1 MNSEQGTAATRE
13 VRFLIV
19 DDDKV
24 SVMSMQR
31 TLKKLKIVNP
41 IQVARDGVEALEI
54 LNAEVAKHGKLP
66 PYIVTLDLNMP
77 RMNGLEFLAEIR
89 SHPDLNKL
97 IVFVL
102 TTSDTPRDVA
112 KAYENNVAGYVV
124 KDNPSETLPKA
135 LDMIGTYSRL
145 VELPY

>member
-1 MNSEQGTAATRE
+1 MTKATRE
-13 VRFLIV
+13 VKFLIV

-41 IQVARDGVEALEI
+41 VKVAKDGVEALEI
-54 LNAEVAKHGKLP
+54 LHQEIAENDGLP

-77 RMNGLEFLAEIR
+77 RMNGLEFLSEIR
-89 SHPDLNKL
+89 AHPELKKL
-97 IVFVL
+97 VVFVL
-102 TTSDTPRDVA
+102 TTSDTPKDVT

-135 LDMIGTYSRL
+135 LDMIGAYSRL
-145 VELPY
+145 VELPF